1 MSRPSQVFGAGING
15 LASVAICGNGAGSL
29 TAIGSSRSDAL
40 SLTSIYNLI
49 ATAAAGTGVLLPTCE
64 MGSTIWVANDGANT
78 VSVYPA
84 ESSGVTINGTS
95 SGSVPTA
102 KTTTFIAIS
111 NTTWITQQ
119 GSKS

>member
-1 MSRPSQVFGAGING
+1 MSRPSQVLGAGING
-15 LASVAICGNGAGSL
+15 LASVAVCGNGAGSL
-29 TAIGSSRSDAL
+29 TATGSTRSDAL
-40 SLTSIYNLI
+40 RLTAVYNLI
-49 ATAAAGTGVLLPTCE
+49 ATAAAGTGILLPPCE

-84 ESSGVTINGTS
+84 ESTVVTINGTS
-95 SGSVPTA
+95 SGSIPTA

-111 NTTWITQQ
+111 NTVWITQQ